1 MTLQHDC
8 MPAHSVTYIDC
19 AKDMLGAQSWSCLHV
34 CGHEMYIYIIRGILK
49 ILHLCHLV
57 SVMHLTH

>member
-34 CGHEMYIYIIRGILK
+34 CGHEMYIYIIRGVLNFYIYVISSL
-49 ILHLCHLV
+49 LCA
-57 SVMHLTH
+57 